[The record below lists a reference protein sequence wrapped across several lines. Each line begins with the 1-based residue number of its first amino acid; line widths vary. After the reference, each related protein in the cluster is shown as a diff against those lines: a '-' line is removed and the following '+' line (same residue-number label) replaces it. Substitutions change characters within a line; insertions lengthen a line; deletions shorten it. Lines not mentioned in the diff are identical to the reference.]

1 MYKDLTEQCKIKK
14 KAENDNREEDALY
27 HAQVL
32 RQLDRMKQREM
43 EEKREYHRIRM
54 EEKR

>member
-1 MYKDLTEQCKIKK
+1 
-14 KAENDNREEDALY
+14 
-27 HAQVL
+27 
-32 RQLDRMKQREM
+32 MKQREM